1 MSENKER
8 RKSGIGAFLDLGW
21 NLLDLGR
28 MALVFLVTVAERL
41 IPAKVAPQPLP
52 ESGRAE
58 DREME
63 SNSRME
69 WREGWGTPLVVCSFI
84 VAVLGGVGFLISYW
98 SGRNNTALLGGSLA
112 LFLGGLGI
120 TLVLWARWLMNHK
133 QAVEPRHVLQLSP
146 SERAAAAKA
155 FCGGAHDVRR
165 RRLLIWMGLTGAGLL
180 GAMVL
185 SLLRSLGVSPD
196 SSLYSRIWQRGQRL
210 VTIDGKPLSLSSL
223 EPGSMVTVFPENKI
237 GSERAQTVLIRVKEQ
252 LLQLPEDR
260 ASWAPGGYVAY
271 SRVCTHAGC
280 PVGEYEA
287 AQSLL
292 LCPCHQSTFDVLRAA
307 APTGGPAARALPQ
320 LPLYADADGTLHAGG
335 GFTAPPGPGFW
346 GIS

>member
-1 MSENKER
+1 MSEDEER
-8 RKSGIGAFLDLGW
+8 RKSGIGAFLDLGRRFLELSW
-21 NLLDLGR
+21 KSFELLATVVEL
-28 MALVFLVTVAERL
+28 LV
-41 IPAKVAPQPLP
+41 PAKAAPQPLP
-52 ESGRAE
+52 KSGRAE

-63 SNSRME
+63 SESQME
-69 WREGWGTPLVVCSFI
+69 WRVRWGTPLVLLFFLL
-84 VAVLGGVGFLISYW
+84 AVLGGVGFLVFYW
-98 SGRNNTALLGGSLA
+98 SGRNNTPLLGGSLA
-112 LFLGGLGI
+112 LFLGGMGI
-120 TLVLWARWLMNHK
+120 MLVVWARWLMGDK
-133 QAVEPRHVLQLSP
+133 QAVEPRHVLQSSP
-146 SERAAAAKA
+146 SDREAAAKA
-155 FCGGAHDVRR
+155 FCGGVHDVRR
-165 RRLLIWMGLTGAGLL
+165 RRMLSWMGLTGVGFF
-180 GAMVL
+180 GAMAL

-196 SSLYSRIWQRGQRL
+196 SSLYSTIWQRGQRL
-210 VTIDGKPLSLSSL
+210 VTIDGKPVSLTSL
-223 EPGSMVTVFPENKI
+223 EPGSTVTVFPENKI

-280 PVGEYEA
+280 PVGQYEA

-320 LPLYADADGTLHAGG
+320 LPLYADADGTLRAGG
-335 GFTAPPGPGFW
+335 GFSAPPGPGFW